1 MVRRTSRG
9 RWYKVREVVI
19 VDAVRTPTGKRN
31 GALSGLRPD
40 DTLGKLIYHLITERL
55 GIDPSMVEDFICGC
69 VTQIGEQ
76 GLNIARNALLVGGF
90 PTSIPGVT
98 VNRLEG
104 SSLQAIILAAQVI
117 ASGEMD
123 IVLAGGVEFMSRQP
137 MGSDGF
143 GDHISHLGSGVS
155 PRLFERFGALVSQGI
170 SAEMMAEKRGF
181 GRQELDD
188 YARRSNELATAAM
201 DSGLYAEEIM
211 PMEVTTP
218 EGKTRMVKYDEGP
231 RRGSSLEEIVFM
243 KPAYKADGIVTTAN
257 SGQIADGAA
266 AVLLISEEKCS
277 ELRLTPKARYL
288 GSAITAE
295 DPLDMLTG
303 PISATQRLLAKT
315 GLSIDEI
322 DVFEVNESFATV
334 PLAWM
339 KELNP
344 PKPKRINPWGGA
356 IANGNPL
363 GASGAKLTCTLLS
376 ELEHMQGRFGLQAMG
391 MGMGV
396 AVIYERFS

>member
-1 MVRRTSRG
+1 
-9 RWYKVREVVI
+9 
-19 VDAVRTPTGKRN
+19 
-31 GALSGLRPD
+31 
-40 DTLGKLIYHLITERL
+40 
-55 GIDPSMVEDFICGC
+55 
-69 VTQIGEQ
+69 
-76 GLNIARNALLVGGF
+76 
-90 PTSIPGVT
+90 
-98 VNRLEG
+98 
-104 SSLQAIILAAQVI
+104 
-117 ASGEMD
+117 
-123 IVLAGGVEFMSRQP
+123 
-137 MGSDGF
+137 
-143 GDHISHLGSGVS
+143 
-155 PRLFERFGALVSQGI
+155 
-170 SAEMMAEKRGF
+170 
-181 GRQELDD
+181 
-188 YARRSNELATAAM
+188 
-201 DSGLYAEEIM
+201 
-211 PMEVTTP
+211 
-218 EGKTRMVKYDEGP
+218 
-231 RRGSSLEEIVFM
+231 M

-315 GLSIDEI
+315 GLNIDEI
-322 DVFEVNESFATV
+322 DAFEINESFATV

-396 AVIYERFS
+396 AVIYERIS